1 VYDLVF
7 VRATREGSMSRWAGS
22 LVLVVAVAA
31 VLMAGSASGRSV
43 AHTAGTCSVGSG
55 RGYGYSY
62 LTYLWVYKTNCS
74 TGRNV
79 ARHHGHVKGWGCK
92 KKILDRSPVQYDAKV
107 TCRSGKRQV
116 QWTYTQNT

>member
-1 VYDLVF
+1 M
-7 VRATREGSMSRWAGS
+7 REDAMLRWAGS
-22 LVLVVAVAA
+22 LVLLAAVAA
-31 VLMAGSASGRSV
+31 VLMASSASARPV

-62 LTYLWVYKTNCS
+62 LTYLWVYRTSCAN
-74 TGRNV
+74 GRTL
-79 ARHHGHVKGWGCK
+79 ARHHGRGWSCK

-107 TCRSGKRQV
+107 TCRSGKREV